1 MAKRNKFDE
10 YDPLSLVK
18 TQTKKDGTLEV
29 HVGFHGPKKID
40 LTITVGGP
48 VGSIRYEFQ
57 GTKLLC
63 RKWLMSHRLSTE
75 YPTFSRKQ
83 NTSESGGRQ

>member
-1 MAKRNKFDE
+1 MAKRKKFDE

-18 TQTKKDGTLEV
+18 TQTKNDGTLEV

-75 YPTFSRKQ
+75 NPTFSRKQ
-83 NTSESGGRQ
+83 KTSEPGDGQ

>member
-1 MAKRNKFDE
+1 MTHCLR
-10 YDPLSLVK
+10 
-18 TQTKKDGTLEV
+18 
-29 HVGFHGPKKID
+29 VG
-40 LTITVGGP
+40 VGGP

-83 NTSESGGRQ
+83 KTSEPGDGQ